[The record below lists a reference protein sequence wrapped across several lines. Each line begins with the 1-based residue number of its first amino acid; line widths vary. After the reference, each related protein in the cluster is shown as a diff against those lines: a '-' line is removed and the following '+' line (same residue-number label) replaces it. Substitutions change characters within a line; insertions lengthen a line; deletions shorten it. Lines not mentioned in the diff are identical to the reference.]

1 MTSRQNNLELH
12 LGCHTCWLNCFTLV
26 CLWCGR
32 TVGRAGGRCTVTWL
46 PNFLG
51 WVVYHIFLPMVLRC
65 ALRAREL
72 RYYFCYLQ
80 KLTVALN
87 NPCTEHLLGGQETGA
102 PNDSFLL
109 NTLKTLFRR
118 AVEMH
123 SRCRYNICICSVILG
138 GTWIFSKLYGLE
150 YFFPENFR
158 CNLTYYESETF
169 SDSFLHPKI
178 LGFLFSQ
185 KNSLTWEIKCE
196 NLTSENRR
204 DFLDKLRKL

>member
-1 MTSRQNNLELH
+1 MP
-12 LGCHTCWLNCFTLV
+12 V
-26 CLWCGR
+26 VR
-32 TVGRAGGRCTVTWL
+32 TDGRAGGRSVYGHVITKFSRMGRL
-46 PNFLG
+46 PHFLTHG
-51 WVVYHIFLPMVLRC
+51 APLR

-80 KLTVALN
+80 KLTMALN

-138 GTWIFSKLYGLE
+138 ELESFQNYTGL
-150 YFFPENFR
+150 
-158 CNLTYYESETF
+158 STF
-169 SDSFLHPKI
+169 SPKILDAIWLNTKVRHFLIPFSITFLNPKI
-178 LGFLFSQ
+178 LGFVFSQ